1 MKAKRAKMW
10 VICIGMVTIL
20 LSSCGMGAEV
30 DIYPDKVSTKPG
42 GKVRLNADVEYTN
55 NSDYYIRVAYFWTI
69 ETTDCGSLSSST
81 AQSVIWTAPQ
91 VDTLRTCVV
100 RVKAVFKYSDGSIA
114 DTAIERYAILVD
126 PESSS

>member
-1 MKAKRAKMW
+1 M
-10 VICIGMVTIL
+10 
-20 LSSCGMGAEV
+20 LSSN
-30 DIYPDKVSTKPG
+30 D
-42 GKVRLNADVEYTN
+42 DVEYTN